1 MPAYYSILPMASF
14 QPRHSSADL
23 SANLSAD
30 FGENTHANRFERSA
44 HPIEGLRARRA
55 ADAPEAASATGAH
68 RVIKLRGA
76 RVSDT
81 LPRAWGECCR
91 IVEWVNREGQY
102 SCLAVPG
109 DASEE
114 EIRHR
119 MRSHRNGPQHL
130 VTDDRELPA
139 RVVLPRV

>member
-1 MPAYYSILPMASF
+1 MQTASSVKHT
-14 QPRHSSADL
+14 PSKV
-23 SANLSAD
+23 
-30 FGENTHANRFERSA
+30 FGRVVAPSRDSGRRSTA
-44 HPIEGLRARRA
+44 K
-55 ADAPEAASATGAH
+55 ASATASASAAQ

-76 RVSDT
+76 RVSET
-81 LPRAWGECCR
+81 LPRPWGECCR

-109 DASEE
+109 DASED

-119 MRSHRNGPQHL
+119 MRSHRNGPQYL

-139 RVVLPRV
+139 RVVLPRA

>member
-1 MPAYYSILPMASF
+1 MQTASSV
-14 QPRHSSADL
+14 QH
-23 SANLSAD
+23 
-30 FGENTHANRFERSA
+30 
-44 HPIEGLRARRA
+44 
-55 ADAPEAASATGAH
+55 AASKVFGRVASPSRDNGRRCAARGAKVASASAAE

-76 RVSDT
+76 RVSET

-109 DASEE
+109 DASED
-114 EIRHR
+114 EIRDR
-119 MRSHRNGPQHL
+119 MRLHRNGPQYL

-139 RVVLPRV
+139 KVVLPRA

>member
-1 MPAYYSILPMASF
+1 MHTASSVQHTPSKVF
-14 QPRHSSADL
+14 GRVAAPPRER
-23 SANLSAD
+23 
-30 FGENTHANRFERSA
+30 GTRSA
-44 HPIEGLRARRA
+44 PK
-55 ADAPEAASATGAH
+55 APEATAASAAQ

-76 RVSDT
+76 RVSET
-81 LPRAWGECCR
+81 LPRPWGVCCR

-109 DASEE
+109 DASED

-119 MRSHRNGPQHL
+119 MRSHRNGPQYL

-139 RVVLPRV
+139 RVVLPRA

>member
-1 MPAYYSILPMASF
+1 MQTASSF
-14 QPRHSSADL
+14 QITPSKVLGRVAAPSRDSGKRAVANSSK
-23 SANLSAD
+23 
-30 FGENTHANRFERSA
+30 
-44 HPIEGLRARRA
+44 
-55 ADAPEAASATGAH
+55 AASASAAQ

-76 RVSDT
+76 RVSET
-81 LPRAWGECCR
+81 LTRPWGECCR

-130 VTDDRELPA
+130 VTDDRELPV
-139 RVVLPRV
+139 RVVLPRA

>member
-1 MPAYYSILPMASF
+1 MQTASSVQRTPSKVFGRTASPSRDNGSRLAAKAPA
-14 QPRHSSADL
+14 
-23 SANLSAD
+23 
-30 FGENTHANRFERSA
+30 
-44 HPIEGLRARRA
+44 
-55 ADAPEAASATGAH
+55 AASVSAAQ

-76 RVSDT
+76 RVSET

-109 DASEE
+109 DASED

-119 MRSHRNGPQHL
+119 MRSHRNGPQYL

-139 RVVLPRV
+139 RVVLPRA

>member
-1 MPAYYSILPMASF
+1 MQTASSLQPSSSKVFGHIAPPSRDNGNRPMAK
-14 QPRHSSADL
+14 AL
-23 SANLSAD
+23 
-30 FGENTHANRFERSA
+30 
-44 HPIEGLRARRA
+44 A
-55 ADAPEAASATGAH
+55 AGSASAAQ

-76 RVSDT
+76 RVSET
-81 LPRAWGECCR
+81 LPRPWGECCR

-109 DASEE
+109 DASED

-119 MRSHRNGPQHL
+119 MRSHKNGPQYL

-139 RVVLPRV
+139 KVVLPRA

>member
-1 MPAYYSILPMASF
+1 MQTVSSVQHTPSKVFGRIAS
-14 QPRHSSADL
+14 PSRDNGHRPVAKV
-23 SANLSAD
+23 
-30 FGENTHANRFERSA
+30 
-44 HPIEGLRARRA
+44 
-55 ADAPEAASATGAH
+55 PEAGSASAVQ

-76 RVSDT
+76 RVSET

-102 SCLAVPG
+102 SCLAVPC
-109 DASEE
+109 DASED

-119 MRSHRNGPQHL
+119 MLSHRNGPQYL

-139 RVVLPRV
+139 KVVLPRG

>member
-1 MPAYYSILPMASF
+1 MAK
-14 QPRHSSADL
+14 AL
-23 SANLSAD
+23 
-30 FGENTHANRFERSA
+30 
-44 HPIEGLRARRA
+44 A
-55 ADAPEAASATGAH
+55 AGSASAAQ

-76 RVSDT
+76 RVSET
-81 LPRAWGECCR
+81 LPRPWGECCR

-109 DASEE
+109 DASED

-119 MRSHRNGPQHL
+119 MRSHRNGPQYL

-139 RVVLPRV
+139 KVVLPRA

>member
-1 MPAYYSILPMASF
+1 MQTASSVQHTPSKVFGRIASPSRDNGNRPAAK
-14 QPRHSSADL
+14 
-23 SANLSAD
+23 
-30 FGENTHANRFERSA
+30 
-44 HPIEGLRARRA
+44 
-55 ADAPEAASATGAH
+55 APETASASAAQ

-76 RVSDT
+76 RVSET
-81 LPRAWGECCR
+81 LPRPWGECCR

-109 DASEE
+109 DASED

-119 MRSHRNGPQHL
+119 MRSHRNGPQYL

-139 RVVLPRV
+139 RVVLPRA

>member
-1 MPAYYSILPMASF
+1 MQTASSVQRTPSKVF
-14 QPRHSSADL
+14 GRVSASSRDSGKRLA
-23 SANLSAD
+23 AN
-30 FGENTHANRFERSA
+30 
-44 HPIEGLRARRA
+44 
-55 ADAPEAASATGAH
+55 APEIAAVNAAQ

-76 RVSDT
+76 RVSET

-114 EIRHR
+114 EIRCR
-119 MRSHRNGPQHL
+119 MRSHRNGPQYL
-130 VTDDRELPA
+130 VTDDRELPVK
-139 RVVLPRV
+139 VVLPRA

>member
-1 MPAYYSILPMASF
+1 MQTASSFQHTPSKVFARVAAPSRDSGKRPMAS
-14 QPRHSSADL
+14 S
-23 SANLSAD
+23 
-30 FGENTHANRFERSA
+30 
-44 HPIEGLRARRA
+44 
-55 ADAPEAASATGAH
+55 EAASASAAQ

-81 LPRAWGECCR
+81 LTRPWGECCR

-114 EIRHR
+114 EIRDR
-119 MRSHRNGPQHL
+119 MRAHRNGPQHL
-130 VTDDRELPA
+130 VTDDRELPV
-139 RVVLPRV
+139 RVVLPRA

>member
-1 MPAYYSILPMASF
+1 MQTASSVQRTPSKVF
-14 QPRHSSADL
+14 GRGAVSPRNND
-23 SANLSAD
+23 
-30 FGENTHANRFERSA
+30 TR
-44 HPIEGLRARRA
+44 PA
-55 ADAPEAASATGAH
+55 ADAPEAASASTTGAH

-91 IVEWVNREGQY
+91 IVEWVNRDGQY